1 MCVWVNTGTL
11 YSLTIPAE
19 KKNCCTPAMFF
30 FSSSLSFSED
40 STDFYCVLLHLF
52 RPSAAAAKLLYTA
65 RHFLCALRKKKY
77 VGRAAMGTVF
87 IFKPC
92 PVSNIY
98 YASKAHKCKN
108 NLSFFFR
115 LYGNYTEINRK

>member
-19 KKNCCTPAMFF
+19 KKKLLHTGNVFF
-30 FSSSLSFSED
+30 FSSLSFSED

-65 RHFLCALRKKKY
+65 RHFLCALRKKKIRRE
-77 VGRAAMGTVF
+77 G
-87 IFKPC
+87 
-92 PVSNIY
+92 S
-98 YASKAHKCKN
+98 
-108 NLSFFFR
+108 
-115 LYGNYTEINRK
+115 YGYCFYF